1 MRARYYS
8 PDMHRFIN
16 ADIVAGGISNAVTL
30 NRFAYANVDPFGL
43 GAERSGISQ
52 ADYEKFIKIL
62 NEIFVLSKK
71 FEFEEIEVD
80 TGVLIYYLNHEITV
94 GNGPVD
100 FDKLVE
106 AQVELSESFDF
117 SKGTFKQMTG
127 SEVFWGIEYS
137 VDIDDYN
144 SVSASM
150 TIDHDFITSANFSTP
165 IHQWKL
171 NQIVAE
177 ESETNNFQGP
187 YLF

>member
-1 MRARYYS
+1 
-8 PDMHRFIN
+8 MHRFIN

-30 NRFAYANVDPFGL
+30 NRFAFANGNPVSNVDPFGL

-127 SEVFWGIEYS
+127 SEV
-137 VDIDDYN
+137 
-144 SVSASM
+144 
-150 TIDHDFITSANFSTP
+150 
-165 IHQWKL
+165 L
-171 NQIVAE
+171 
-177 ESETNNFQGP
+177 
-187 YLF
+187 L